1 MKILVTGGAGFIGS
15 HLVEELSKK
24 HEVIVYD
31 NFSEGREEFL
41 KGIKCEIIKGDILN
55 QNQLKDAIKDVEVV
69 YHLAADPNVKKS
81 YSEPIKNFE
90 VDARGTLNVLEATRQ
105 NDVKQIAFSSSS
117 VVYGNAEIPTPES
130 ALVKPISN
138 YGAAKASS
146 ENYIMSYSNLYG
158 IKSVVLRYANIIGPK
173 STHGITYDFYN
184 KLKKNPKELEILG
197 DGNQKKSYLHVKD
210 CVNATI
216 LAAEKS
222 SKIFDIFNVGSK
234 EQISVKEI
242 ANLITKEMGLE
253 DVQFKF
259 TGGNIG
265 WPGDIPQML
274 LSIEKLKS
282 IGWKPTFNIKES
294 IIDTLN
300 YLKESRWRQ

>member
-15 HLVEELSKK
+15 HLIEELSKK
-24 HEVIVYD
+24 HDVVVYD
-31 NFSEGREEFL
+31 NFSSGKKEFL
-41 KGIKCEIIKGDILN
+41 EGIKCKIINGDILDLEK
-55 QNQLKDAIKDVEVV
+55 LKEATKDIDII
-69 YHLAADPNVKKS
+69 YHLAADPDVRKS
-81 YSEPIKNFE
+81 YYEPLRNFE
-90 VDARGTLNVLEATRQ
+90 IDAKGTLNVLEAARI
-105 NDVKQIAFSSSS
+105 NDAKKFVFSSSS
-117 VVYGNAEIPTPES
+117 VVYGIAKMPTPED
-130 ALVKPISN
+130 APIKPISN

-146 ENYIMSYSNLYG
+146 EMYMRSYSNLYG
-158 IKSVVLRYANIIGPK
+158 IKCLSLRYANIIGPK

-210 CVNATI
+210 CVSATI
-216 LAAEKS
+216 LTSEKQT
-222 SKIFDIFNVGSK
+222 KLFDIFNVGSE

-242 ANLITKEMGLE
+242 AELIVKEMRLK
-253 DVQFKF
+253 DVTFKYS
-259 TGGNIG
+259 GGKIG
-265 WPGDIPQML
+265 WPGDIPKML

-300 YLKESRWRQ
+300 YLKGLK